1 MSQQLEEL
9 ERAKSEA
16 ESALQGQVMELRA
29 QLGELQHN
37 LAEAEGLIQAASDT
51 HEIAC
56 REIASLRTE
65 LSERQQ
71 SLVEARR
78 QLAACEVT
86 LPVALGDSVWGAHA
100 ERLHRE
106 KGRTDRR
113 GCAV

>member
-16 ESALQGQVMELRA
+16 ESAWQGQVMELQT
-29 QLGELQHN
+29 QLGELQHSFT
-37 LAEAEGLIQAASDT
+37 EAEGIIQAASDT

-56 REIASLRTE
+56 REIASLRAQ

-78 QLAACEVT
+78 QLAACEVS
-86 LPVALGDSVWGAHA
+86 LPVALA
-100 ERLHRE
+100 RF
-106 KGRTDRR
+106 
-113 GCAV
+113 